1 MRRLRCL
8 LITAAVSIICGAVQA
23 QTEVS
28 PRLLR
33 NGDVLRM
40 VEEKV
45 EPELIVAKILTSP
58 CNFDVFPPV
67 LRDLRRRGVPEE
79 VLRAMKA
86 APNGP
91 PALAEVDPNVTP
103 APRVQIPEGTVIE
116 LETLK
121 ETSSA
126 KVKAGDSIVFIAKRR
141 VYVNNVLVIE
151 RGAVARARVV
161 KARNAKPLGRAGML
175 AWEMEYIVGID
186 GTRIPI
192 ALSGKQSGANRIA
205 VLAGGAVATGALIFP
220 YSSPAALIWGL
231 KRGDE
236 AVLRGSKVFTAN
248 VRTQTEVAGLQPRP
262 GGVVYRDR
270 DTVKASAAPPTKTNF
285 ERGFGRKRSN
295 RQ

>member
-1 MRRLRCL
+1 MKRIRCL
-8 LITAAVSIICGAVQA
+8 LITFALLITGGAVQA
-23 QTEVS
+23 QTEVA

-40 VEEKV
+40 VEENV

-103 APRVQIPEGTVIE
+103 APRIEIPEGTIIQVE
-116 LETLK
+116 KVK

-126 KVKAGDSIVFIAKRR
+126 KVKEGDLITFLAKRR
-141 VYVNNVLVIE
+141 IYVNNVMVLE
-151 RGAVARARVV
+151 RGAVAKARIV
-161 KARNAKPLGRAGML
+161 KARSAKPLGRAGML

-186 GTRIPI
+186 GTCIPMK
-192 ALSGKQSGANRIA
+192 AKRRESNCSVSRRSSGDR
-205 VLAGGAVATGALIFP
+205 
-220 YSSPAALIWGL
+220 SSDFSLLVTSSIDLGIE
-231 KRGDE
+231 KR
-236 AVLRGSKVFTAN
+236 
-248 VRTQTEVAGLQPRP
+248 
-262 GGVVYRDR
+262 
-270 DTVKASAAPPTKTNF
+270 
-285 ERGFGRKRSN
+285 
-295 RQ
+295 